1 MIPRNIAAVNS
12 RDIAYA
18 EKVGTEAPEP
28 DIANPD
34 LAAVIG
40 KNAHRLRR
48 NAQLTLDQVSIA
60 ARMRGLNWSESR
72 VADFESGRVAPN
84 LATLIAFCL
93 ALADAG
99 CAKATFRELLR
110 SIPPIQI
117 NGSLLLWDDDVV
129 NLLSGRPVQEPK
141 RLGQTRPDLPRSFTS
156 LAPHEWSIAERYPVP
171 DDAPSDATPETSKWA
186 TLTLDLAL
194 AKASGATEERTRKA
208 LGISS
213 MLLAILSAAL
223 WKRTFSQERDRR
235 AGEGANVQKR
245 GQVTR
250 QMRAELQ
257 AAIKAAKHGDDQ

>member
-1 MIPRNIAAVNS
+1 MEYAA
-12 RDIAYA
+12 
-18 EKVGTEAPEP
+18 KVSAEAPEP
-28 DIANPD
+28 DTANPD
-34 LAAVIG
+34 LATVIG
-40 KNAHRLRR
+40 KNAQRLRK
-48 NAQLTLDQVSIA
+48 NAGLTLDQVSIA
-60 ARMRGLNWSESR
+60 ARIRGLNWSESR
-72 VADFESGRVAPN
+72 VADFESGRAAPN

-99 CAKATFRELLR
+99 CAKATFPELLR
-110 SIPPIQI
+110 STPPIQI

-141 RLGQTRPDLPRSFTS
+141 PLGQTRPDLPKSFTS
-156 LAPHEWSIAERYPVP
+156 IAPHEWLIAERYPVP
-171 DDAPSDATPETSKWA
+171 DDQP
-186 TLTLDLAL
+186 TLLLHLAL

-235 AGEGANVQKR
+235 AGEGANAQKR
-245 GQVTR
+245 GQVSR

-257 AAIKAAKHGDDQ
+257 AAIEAATHGDDK